1 MKKILKTFAAAAA
14 ALLALSS
21 CCEKGPEKGPESY
34 SIEGVW
40 ELTKGEFIVDDSVET
55 VTPDGNMNMYMI
67 FENGTFSQET
77 VDLESGERY
86 VSLEAAYTYTYPDIV
101 LTVEGLDRTV
111 TFTVTEITET
121 ELNLTAAAS
130 EFEPGTP
137 GVVNY
142 YMVRSSL

>member
-21 CCEKGPEKGPESY
+21 CEKGPEKGPESY

-40 ELTKGEFIVDDSVET
+40 ELTKVEFIVDDSVET
-55 VTPDGNMNMYMI
+55 VTPDGTGNSYMI
-67 FENGTFSQET
+67 FENGTFSQVT
-77 VDLESGERY
+77 VDLESGEREVY
-86 VSLEAAYTYTYPDIV
+86 LEAAYTYTYPDIV

-111 TFTVTEITET
+111 YTVTEITET

-130 EFEPGTP
+130 EIHPDRP
-137 GVVNY
+137 GVANC

>member
-1 MKKILKTFAAAAA
+1 M
-14 ALLALSS
+14 
-21 CCEKGPEKGPESY
+21 
-34 SIEGVW
+34 
-40 ELTKGEFIVDDSVET
+40 TKGEFIVDDSVET
-55 VTPDGNMNMYMI
+55 ETPDGTKNMYMI
-67 FENGTFSQET
+67 FENGTFSQVT

-101 LTVEGLDRTV
+101 LTVERLDRTV

>member
-21 CCEKGPEKGPESY
+21 CEKGPESY

-40 ELTKGEFIVDDSVET
+40 ELTKGEFIVDDSVDT
-55 VTPDGNMNMYMI
+55 VTPDGTANMYMI
-67 FENGTFSQET
+67 FENGTFSQVT
-77 VDLESGERY
+77 VDLESGERN

-101 LTVEGLDRTV
+101 LTVEGHDRTV

>member
-21 CCEKGPEKGPESY
+21 CEKGPESY

-137 GVVNY
+137 GVANY

>member
-21 CCEKGPEKGPESY
+21 CEKGPEKGPESY

-40 ELTKGEFIVDDSVET
+40 ELTKAEFIVDDSVET
-55 VTPDGNMNMYMI
+55 VTPDGTRNSYMI
-67 FENGTFSQET
+67 FENGTFSQVT
-77 VDLESGERY
+77 VDLESGEREVY
-86 VSLEAAYTYTYPDIV
+86 LEAAYTYTYPDIV
-101 LTVEGLDRTV
+101 LTVEGIDRTV

-130 EFEPGTP
+130 EFDPGIP